1 MFISDYAIKRP
12 LFTVVVMLA
21 LAVSGTFALLNLKT
35 DEFPD
40 VQQPVV
46 FTAIIYPGAS
56 PEQVETE
63 LLSPV
68 EEAIQSISG
77 VDIMYGEARDGYAQV
92 ITMFQFEKDPQQA
105 TQDIRDAISAIR
117 MDLPSEMEEPLM

>member
-12 LFTVVVMLA
+12 LITIVVMLA

-46 FTAIIYPGAS
+46 FAAVVYPGAS
-56 PEQVETE
+56 PEQV
-63 LLSPV
+63 
-68 EEAIQSISG
+68 
-77 VDIMYGEARDGYAQV
+77 
-92 ITMFQFEKDPQQA
+92 
-105 TQDIRDAISAIR
+105 
-117 MDLPSEMEEPLM
+117 